1 MLSRFLW
8 SKICY
13 SLLTGEKLLTKVFI
27 KIRSLIFIRLC
38 FNMMPLKRFFLA
50 PQNVSGPA
58 QRQTDLRFLCLV
70 KTSDKIEVSNSFFCI
85 EWYLTISCEKAES
98 YCIGWLSRYSIHHQ
112 SNQLMSE
119 KRAAWELQVG
129 VELDRSP
136 VFFVTDA
143 SLSSPYRPE
152 SSLQ

>member
-1 MLSRFLW
+1 MWSRFLW

-38 FNMMPLKRFFLA
+38 FNMMPMKRFFLA

-70 KTSDKIEVSNSFFCI
+70 KISGKIEVSNSFLYWMIFN
-85 EWYLTISCEKAES
+85 
-98 YCIGWLSRYSIHHQ
+98 
-112 SNQLMSE
+112 NQLWKSR
-119 KRAAWELQVG
+119 KLLYRLAFSSLN
-129 VELDRSP
+129 SP
-136 VFFVTDA
+136 SIKSTDV
-143 SLSSPYRPE
+143 RKE
-152 SSLQ
+152 SSLRIASRRRVGSKSRIFRNWRFTFFSISAWK